1 MTTPTSEQVVQWA
14 MSVGINNFGLNE
26 LAPYPT
32 VDQYSQLI
40 TLARADIE
48 ATIAELQQ
56 QVDFWQKDRQELQQ
70 KDDVIIAE
78 QAVELESLRKDAA
91 RWNWWK
97 REGKVY
103 PMRDDDNNLVICS
116 IPITFFGGSKFSTVL
131 EAIDAD
137 ITELSQ
143 QEK

>member
-1 MTTPTSEQVVQWA
+1 MTTPTREQVVQWIQQTN
-14 MSVGINNFGLNE
+14 VDLNT
-26 LAPYPT
+26 LALSEDDTHEIMYVT
-32 VDQYSQLI
+32 
-40 TLARADIE
+40 TLARADLE
-48 ATIAELQQ
+48 ATL
-56 QVDFWQKDRQELQQ
+56 
-70 KDDVIIAE
+70 AE